1 MKEKVK
7 AFFAAIGYLI
17 IALLSQ
23 LSVATIGGIII
34 GIFYVINEMGNTT
47 NGINSIN
54 PDLDSLI
61 QFTLSVTNI
70 FLLIS
75 SVLTI
80 LILFL
85 IYKIRKKNCS
95 DELQLKKTSGFNIGF
110 AIILGISCWLFNSGV
125 LSLIE
130 ETGLFSSQFQY
141 MEDLMAP
148 LSSGS
153 LILSIITVGIIA
165 PFAEEFLFR
174 GVIYNTLS
182 KKISIRWTIII
193 QAILFGVFHFNL
205 IQGVY
210 ATLLGLV
217 FGYVTYKTKSLW
229 PAVIMHILNNLI
241 ATIAPY
247 VLSQSFGGTMVYILF
262 AIIGAIG
269 IIIGVFLTKSK
280 NIEDE
285 EIISFNSSNNFN

>member
-7 AFFAAIGYLI
+7 AFFASMGYLI
-17 IALLSQ
+17 IALVTQ
-23 LSVATIGGIII
+23 LSVSIIGGLII
-34 GIFYVINEMGNTT
+34 GAYYVISQMGQIN
-47 NGINSIN
+47 NGMDSIN
-54 PDLDSLI
+54 TDLDSMLE
-61 QFTLSVTNI
+61 FTLSLTNV

-75 SVLTI
+75 SILTV

-85 IYKIRKKNCS
+85 IYKIRKKNCTE
-95 DELQLKKTSGFNIGF
+95 ELQIKKTNGFNICF
-110 AIILGISCWLFNSGV
+110 AIILGVSCWLFNSGV

-130 ETGLFSSQFQY
+130 EAGLFSSQFEY
-141 MEDLMAP
+141 MENILSP

-153 LILSIITVGIIA
+153 LIISIITVGIIA

-174 GVIYNTLS
+174 GVIYNTLR

-205 IQGVY
+205 VQGTY

-217 FGYVTYKTKSLW
+217 FGYITYKTKSLW
-229 PAVIMHILNNLI
+229 PAIIIHMVNNSV

-247 VLSQSFGGTMVYILF
+247 VLNESFGGNIVYIIF
-262 AIIGAIG
+262 TIIGSVG
-269 IIIGVFLTKSK
+269 IIIGLLLTKNK
-280 NIEDE
+280 NVNDE
-285 EIISFNSSNNFN
+285 EVISFNNINNF

>member
-7 AFFAAIGYLI
+7 AFFASIGYLI
-17 IALLSQ
+17 IALVTQ
-23 LSVATIGGIII
+23 LSVSIIGGLII
-34 GIFYVINEMGNTT
+34 GAYYVISQMGQIN
-47 NGINSIN
+47 NGMDSIN
-54 PDLDSLI
+54 TDLDSMLE
-61 QFTLSVTNI
+61 FSLSLTNV

-75 SVLTI
+75 SILTV

-85 IYKIRKKNCS
+85 IYKIRKKNCTE
-95 DELQLKKTSGFNIGF
+95 ELQIKKTNGFNICF
-110 AIILGISCWLFNSGV
+110 AIILGVSCWLFNSGV

-130 ETGLFSSQFQY
+130 EAGLFSSQFEY
-141 MEDLMAP
+141 MENILSP

-153 LILSIITVGIIA
+153 LIISIITVGIIA

-174 GVIYNTLS
+174 GVIYNTLR

-205 IQGVY
+205 VQGTY

-217 FGYVTYKTKSLW
+217 FGYITYKTKSLW
-229 PAVIMHILNNLI
+229 PAIIIHMVNNSV

-247 VLSQSFGGTMVYILF
+247 VLNESFGGNIVYIIF
-262 AIIGAIG
+262 TIIGSIG
-269 IIIGVFLTKSK
+269 IIIGLLLTKNK
-280 NIEDE
+280 NVNDE
-285 EIISFNSSNNFN
+285 EVISFNNINNF

>member
-7 AFFAAIGYLI
+7 AFFVSIGYLI
-17 IALLSQ
+17 IALVTQ
-23 LSVATIGGIII
+23 LSVSIIGGLII
-34 GIFYVINEMGNTT
+34 GAYYVISQMGQIN
-47 NGINSIN
+47 NGIDSIN
-54 PDLDSLI
+54 TDLDSMLE
-61 QFTLSVTNI
+61 FTLSLTNV

-75 SVLTI
+75 SILTV

-85 IYKIRKKNCS
+85 IYKIRKKNCTE
-95 DELQLKKTSGFNIGF
+95 ELQIKKTNGFNICF
-110 AIILGISCWLFNSGV
+110 AIILGVSCWLFNSGV

-130 ETGLFSSQFQY
+130 EAGLFSSQFEY
-141 MEDLMAP
+141 MENILSP

-153 LILSIITVGIIA
+153 LIISIITVGIIA

-174 GVIYNTLS
+174 GVIYNTLR

-205 IQGVY
+205 VQGTY

-217 FGYVTYKTKSLW
+217 FGYITYKTKSLW
-229 PAVIMHILNNLI
+229 PAIIIHMVNNSV

-247 VLSQSFGGTMVYILF
+247 VLNESFGGNMVYIIF
-262 AIIGAIG
+262 TIIGSIG
-269 IIIGVFLTKSK
+269 IIIGLLLTKNK
-280 NIEDE
+280 NVNDE
-285 EIISFNSSNNFN
+285 EVISFNNINNF